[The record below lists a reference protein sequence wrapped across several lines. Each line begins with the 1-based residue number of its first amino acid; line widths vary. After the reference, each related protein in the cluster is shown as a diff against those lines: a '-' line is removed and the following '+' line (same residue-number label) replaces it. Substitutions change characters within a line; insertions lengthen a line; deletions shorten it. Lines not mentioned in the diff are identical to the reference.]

1 MILRSLLI
9 DVFACA
15 QGYLWKRN
23 DKQKLLEQWKRRWF
37 VLDETKLYYIEEEG
51 SHGKYHVQVYP
62 FLRKYIVLMLM
73 YFYCQTVCDIMLAS
87 VRERKTEYDMPFCFE
102 IAFANVESTV
112 VQAEGQ
118 KDFLLWISALRST
131 IEKRLFSGDAETF
144 VSAQMPKK
152 ASKLADI
159 QKASG
164 RLSFGGPVDSSA
176 PVPAAASHATAS
188 SHQARRL
195 KNAPL
200 VADILARN
208 QYCAECTRE
217 APEWVSLNLGC
228 AVCIDCSGVH
238 RSMGVHIS
246 KMRSLNLDDL
256 EEEEYNLLAAIGE
269 C

>member
-1 MILRSLLI
+1 
-9 DVFACA
+9 
-15 QGYLWKRN
+15 
-23 DKQKLLEQWKRRWF
+23 
-37 VLDETKLYYIEEEG
+37 
-51 SHGKYHVQVYP
+51 
-62 FLRKYIVLMLM
+62 
-73 YFYCQTVCDIMLAS
+73 MLAS

-102 IAFANVESTV
+102 IAFANVESTI

-131 IEKRLFSGDAETF
+131 IEKRLFSGDAVTF
-144 VSAQMPKK
+144 VSPQTQKRP
-152 ASKLADI
+152 SKLTTEMQRAT
-159 QKASG
+159 G
-164 RLSFGGPVDSSA
+164 RLSFGGSPESTPTVASA
-176 PVPAAASHATAS
+176 SAATAS
-188 SHQARRL
+188 TNHQAKRL

-208 QYCAECTRE
+208 PYCAECTRE
-217 APEWVSLNLGC
+217 NPEWVSLNLGC

-269 C
+269 CDDCARIMCLHRFMHIMPSVVKKLFLMLYV